1 MTEHHHGS
9 DHVVPTRI
17 YYGIFAILLILTGVT
32 VAAAYI
38 DLGRMN
44 TVVALA
50 IACFK
55 ALIVVLYFMHVKY
68 STRVIKLTVI
78 AGLYWM
84 GIIFALDAWRLSDSR
99 AGAPSA
105 SRWAPSRTG
114 CNFVWKKTIVRHKR
128 TCSTSRMRS
137 HCTAS

>member
-1 MTEHHHGS
+1 MAKHNHEEHHI
-9 DHVVPTRI
+9 VPIPVYVAVFLT
-17 YYGIFAILLILTGVT
+17 LIVLTWVT
-32 VAAAYI
+32 AWVSTI

-68 STRVIKLTVI
+68 GSRVIKLTVI

-84 GIIFALDAWRLSDSR
+84 GIIFALTLGDYLTRAWGTFGQQVGLQ
-99 AGAPSA
+99 
-105 SRWAPSRTG
+105 
-114 CNFVWKKTIVRHKR
+114 
-128 TCSTSRMRS
+128 
-137 HCTAS
+137 